1 MRGGRAQRSRAGE
14 STPQSVFDQVL
25 SVRLYPFMSG
35 RAWMVCTSMIS

>member
-14 STPQSVFDQVL
+14 STPQSLFDQGSSL
-25 SVRLYPFMSG
+25 RIYPFMSG